1 MSNSH
6 CVQIETTTMNNDIV
20 VIRHVLAMLQPA
32 MWHPESPM
40 PSLMCLALV
49 RLVMWHCHVILAV
62 LVLGNRCGG
71 RQPSMK
77 VMMM

>member
-6 CVQIETTTMNNDIV
+6 CVEIETTMTNNDI
-20 VIRHVLAMLQPA
+20 IIIHRVLATSQPA

-40 PSLMCLALV
+40 PSSMHLALIW
-49 RLVMWHCHVILAV
+49 LVMWRCHVVLAV

-71 RQPSMK
+71 QPSMK
-77 VMMM
+77 VMTT